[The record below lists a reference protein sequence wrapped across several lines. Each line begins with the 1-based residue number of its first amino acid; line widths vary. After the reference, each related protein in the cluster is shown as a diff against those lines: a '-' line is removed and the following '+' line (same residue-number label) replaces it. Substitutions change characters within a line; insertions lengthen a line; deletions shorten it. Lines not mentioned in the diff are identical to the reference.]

1 MKKFLATLALI
12 FGIYASF
19 SQTEIK
25 GTIIDDSGVPV
36 AGANVILKGSTSGA
50 VTDFDGKYSFSTSL
64 SGEQTLVVS
73 YLGYNTVEEIIQ
85 CNGETLTVDFT
96 LVEGNSLDA
105 VVLTASSTFR
115 SQKQTPMSITSYK
128 QKEIMKLSANSQADI
143 LRSIPGI
150 TAEGGGGETA
160 TNLFVR
166 GLPSGGQYV
175 FNPLQYD
182 GMPLMSTFGL
192 NSSAHDVYARPDIG
206 FKGVEFVRGG
216 AAVLYGAGSVAGII
230 NYTSK
235 TGDSNEENIIHME
248 YGSRGRLKTDFY
260 SGGRLGGEDSNTFY
274 ALTGFI
280 RKDNGPIETGL
291 DTRGFQLRA
300 NIKQKLDNGSFT
312 IHGQF
317 INDRAQFFLPL
328 PLDGASRERLR
339 GNDGE
344 EVEQL
349 LSGELANTSF
359 LTPGGVYNSPIDDGV
374 YTKGGYVLADFNY
387 DLSDNLRFKAKA
399 KYANYKHNFALY
411 VGGNGPNR
419 DNIITPDPDDVISF
433 GNPTTLNNYLAIV
446 APGNTAVNATYQ
458 GGAGNQIN
466 GTDLVVENLHVDR
479 LRPMTDYSGE
489 ANLILKSDNGNH
501 TYTFGTYLARTEAE
515 DVNYQYRVLS
525 EFNNN
530 PRLVNLS
537 YTDAGGGN
545 VTYSEGGLYNRIGM
559 TANNF
564 LNQSRT
570 AFYVTDEMKFDRW
583 RFDVGLR
590 IESTKG
596 TFRRG
601 GLTDTQVYADPDL
614 TTELSTVRFADG
626 SFTTGEIDA
635 TDWALSLAGLYEL
648 SESTNLYANFS
659 RGFFFPQQR
668 GFAPT
673 PGIRETNYDAETI
686 IQGEIGAKFGTSKF
700 SGSAAVYYVGLN
712 DRIRID
718 QAISGG
724 QLVDE
729 TRSEQS
735 TKTIGL
741 EATGNYKFSDNLSAF
756 ATLTYQNHEITTNQT
771 TILTLP
777 ENDPNRVM
785 TQNEGNEIG
794 RQPNLLGTI
803 GLNFDNSKFDAN
815 LTFNHTGSKF
825 TDDSNNVELDAIT
838 IARLGAG
845 YTFLT
850 KDDNT
855 LRVGLSVF
863 NLFDSNGL
871 TEGNPR
877 AGVAG
882 QSAAGQFFFG
892 RPILPRRVFLTTTF
906 NF

>member
-1 MKKFLATLALI
+1 MKKLLLTFALLLSA
-12 FGIYASF
+12 FTVF

-25 GTIIDDSGVPV
+25 GSVKDGIGMPII
-36 AGANVILKGSTSGA
+36 GANVIVKGSTSGA
-50 VTDFDGKYSFSTSL
+50 ITDFDGNFTFTTDL
-64 SGEQTLVVS
+64 SGEQILQIS
-73 YLGYNTVEEIIQ
+73 YIGFETFEKAINCDGSTV
-85 CNGETLTVDFT
+85 TVDAV
-96 LVEGNSLDA
+96 LAEGGSALDE

-115 SQKQTPMSITSYK
+115 SQKDTPMSISSLK
-128 QKEIMKLSANSQADI
+128 QEEITKLSANSQADI

-216 AAVLYGAGSVAGII
+216 AAVLYGSGSVAGII

-235 TGDSNEENIIHME
+235 TGDSNAENIINLE
-248 YGSRGRLKTDFY
+248 YGNGGRLKTDFY
-260 SGGRLGGEDSNTFY
+260 TGGKLGGEDSNTYY
-274 ALTGFI
+274 AVTGFV
-280 RKDNGPIETGL
+280 RKDSGPIDTGL

-300 NIKQKLDNGSFT
+300 NIKQKFDNGSFT
-312 IHGQF
+312 VHGQF

-328 PLDGASRERLR
+328 PLEGGSRERIN

-344 EVEQL
+344 PVEQL

-359 LTPGGVYNSPIDDGV
+359 LTPGGSYESPIDDGV
-374 YTKGGYVLADFNY
+374 YTKGGYLLSEFKYN
-387 DLSDNLRFKAKA
+387 LSDNLRFNAKA
-399 KYANYKHNFALY
+399 KYANYQHNFALY
-411 VGGNGPNR
+411 VGGNG
-419 DNIITPDPDDVISF
+419 TY
-433 GNPTTLNNYLAIV
+433 GNPISLSNYISEV
-446 APGNTAVNATYQ
+446 APGNTGFDATYQ
-458 GGAGNQIN
+458 GGSGAQIN
-466 GTDLVVENLHVDR
+466 GNDLVVENLHVDR

-489 ANLILKSDNGNH
+489 ANFVLNSDNGNH
-501 TYTFGTYLARTEAE
+501 TYTVGTFLARTEAE

-530 PRLVNLS
+530 PQLVNLS
-537 YTDAGGGN
+537 YTDAGGDN
-545 VTYSEGGLYNRIGM
+545 VIYSTGGLYNRIGM
-559 TANNF
+559 TSNNF
-564 LNQSRT
+564 LTQSRT
-570 AFYVTDEMKFDRW
+570 AFYLTDEMRFDRW

-601 GLTDTQVYADPDL
+601 GLETTQVYDNTDL
-614 TTELSTVRFADG
+614 TGDLQNVQFTDG
-626 SFTTGEIDA
+626 SFVTGEIEA

-648 SESTNLYANFS
+648 TDVTNLYANFS
-659 RGFFFPQQR
+659 KGFFFPQQR

-673 PGIRETNYDAETI
+673 PGIRNTNYDAETI

-700 SGSAAVYYVGLN
+700 SGSAAVYYVGLS

-724 QLVDE
+724 QLVDQA
-729 TRSEQS
+729 RSEQS

-741 EATGNYKFSDNLSAF
+741 EATGNYRFTDDLTAS
-756 ATLTYQNHEITTNQT
+756 ATLTYQNHEISTNQT
-771 TILTLP
+771 EDLVNGGIVTI
-777 ENDPNRVM
+777 
-785 TQNEGNEIG
+785 NEGNEIG
-794 RQPNLLGTI
+794 RQPNLLGS
-803 GLNFDNSKFDAN
+803 LNLNYDNQKFDGIFG
-815 LTFNHTGSKF
+815 FNYTGSKF

-845 YTFLT
+845 YTFET
-850 KDDNT
+850 QGNNS
-855 LRVGLSVF
+855 LRVGFSVF
-863 NLFDSNGL
+863 NLFDSSGL

-877 AGVAG
+877 AGIAG
-882 QSAAGQFFFG
+882 QSGDGEFFFG
-892 RPILPRRVFLTTTF
+892 RPILPRRFFLTTTF

>member
-1 MKKFLATLALI
+1 MKKLLLTFALI
-12 FGIYASF
+12 LSAFTVF
-19 SQTEIK
+19 SQTEISGK
-25 GTIIDDSGVPV
+25 VTDATDMPII
-36 AGANVILKGSTSGA
+36 GANVLIKGSTSGA
-50 VTDFDGKYSFSTSL
+50 VTDFDGNFSFTTSL
-64 SGEQTLVVS
+64 SGEHILQISYVGFQTFEKTINCDGS
-73 YLGYNTVEEIIQ
+73 PITV
-85 CNGETLTVDFT
+85 NAVLA
-96 LVEGNSLDA
+96 EGGNALDA

-115 SQKQTPMSITSYK
+115 SQKDTPMSISSVK
-128 QKEIMKLSANSQADI
+128 QKDITKLSANSQADI

-235 TGDSNEENIIHME
+235 TGDSNPENIINLE
-248 YGSRGRLKTDFY
+248 YGNNGRLKTDFY
-260 SGGRLGGEDSNTFY
+260 TGGKLGGENSNTYY
-274 ALTGFI
+274 AVTGFV
-280 RKDNGPIETGL
+280 RKDSGPIDTGL

-300 NIKQKLDNGSFT
+300 NIKQKFDNGSFT

-317 INDRAQFFLPL
+317 INDRAQFYLPL
-328 PLDGASRERLR
+328 PLEGGTRERIN

-344 EVEQL
+344 EVMQL
-349 LSGELANTSF
+349 MGSELSNISF
-359 LTPGGVYNSPIDDGV
+359 LTPGGSYESPVDDGV
-374 YTKGGYVLADFNY
+374 YTKGGYLLAEFDYN
-387 DLSDNLRFKAKA
+387 LSDNLKFKAKA
-399 KYANYKHNFALY
+399 KYANYDHNFALY
-411 VGGNGPNR
+411 VGGNG
-419 DNIITPDPDDVISF
+419 DF
-433 GNPTTLNNYLAIV
+433 GNPITLSNYVSEV
-446 APGNTAVNATYQ
+446 APGNTGFDATYQ
-458 GGAGNQIN
+458 GGSGEQIN
-466 GTDLVVENLHVDR
+466 GSDLVVENLHVDR

-489 ANLILKSDNGNH
+489 ANFILNSDNGNH
-501 TYTFGTYLARTEAE
+501 TYTFGTFLARTEAE

-525 EFNNN
+525 EFNND

-537 YTDAGGGN
+537 YTDGGN
-545 VTYSEGGLYNRIGM
+545 NVIYSEGGLYNRIGM
-559 TANNF
+559 TSNNF
-564 LNQSRT
+564 LTQSRT
-570 AFYVTDEMKFDRW
+570 AVYFTDEMKFDRW

-601 GLTDTQVYADPDL
+601 NLEDTQVYDNPEL
-614 TTELSTVRFADG
+614 TTNLSTVRFTDG
-626 SFTTGEIDA
+626 SFTTGEIDDTA
-635 TDWALSLAGLYEL
+635 WAISLAGLYEL
-648 SESTNLYANFS
+648 TESTNLYANFS

-673 PGIRETNYDAETI
+673 PGISDTNYEAETI
-686 IQGEIGAKFGTSKF
+686 VQGEIGAKFGTPKF
-700 SGSAAVYYVGLN
+700 SGSAAVYYVGLS

-724 QLVDE
+724 QLVDQA
-729 TRSEQS
+729 RSEQS

-741 EATGNYKFSDNLSAF
+741 EATANYRFTNDLSAF
-756 ATLTYQNHEITTNQT
+756 ATLTYQNHEISTNQT
-771 TILTLP
+771 EDLVNGGITTI
-777 ENDPNRVM
+777 
-785 TQNEGNEIG
+785 NEGNEIG
-794 RQPNLLGTI
+794 RQPNILGSL
-803 GLNFDNSKFDAN
+803 GLNYDNQKFDA
-815 LTFNHTGSKF
+815 LLSFNHTGAKF

-845 YTFLT
+845 YTFET
-850 KDDNT
+850 QGNNS
-855 LRVGLSVF
+855 LRVGFSVF
-863 NLFDSNGL
+863 NLFDSAGL

-877 AGVAG
+877 AGIAG
-882 QSAAGQFFFG
+882 QSDDGEFFFG
-892 RPILPRRVFLTTTF
+892 RPILPRRFFLTTTF